1 VNRATHE
8 RKAEDMLYFEDFKVG
23 DKYVTRARTITEAD
37 IVNFAGFSGDWHP
50 LHVDA
55 EYAAKA
61 IFGERIAHGMLVLSV
76 ASGLLPLYDWAIIA
90 FYGIDRL
97 RFLAP
102 TKIGD
107 TLHVELEIT
116 DCRAK
121 EIGGVVVFSQV
132 AINQRDEAVCKADV
146 KVFVRLREEAGQPT
160 LPGPTGPS
168 S

>member
-1 VNRATHE
+1 
-8 RKAEDMLYFEDFKVG
+8 
-23 DKYVTRARTITEAD
+23 
-37 IVNFAGFSGDWHP
+37 VNFAGFSGDFHP

-55 EYAAKA
+55 EYASKT

-90 FYGIDRL
+90 FYGMDRL

-116 DCRAK
+116 DCQAK
-121 EIGGVVVFSQV
+121 EMGGVVVFKQV
-132 AINQRDEAVCKADV
+132 ATNQRDEAVCKAEV
-146 KVFVRLREEAGQPT
+146 KVFVKLRKEAG
-160 LPGPTGPS
+160 
-168 S
+168 